1 MVFPVPFDFA
11 QDKAAVH
18 AVAVAHIAFF
28 GKGAQLFGKG
38 GFGVLNI
45 LARHRTRDIT
55 ELQIVAALVPAAL
68 FEDMHHPVVGGSS
81 QILADR
87 HDGAVDDVAQIA
99 LVLAVVA
106 AAVFLTVFWL
116 AVVFFFV
123 DCVKSTVIIEST
135 NRPRQQHFFPLIGIR
150 REAIFT
156 NNAESCVVAV
166 SIKIDDLSIVLIQF
180 NLLYAAIQS
189 DDCLPP
195 CEIRLS
201 TFNIV
206 LSQGFEG
213 MAAGSAGVGFSFQ
226 ILKEDA
232 AARTVGVGGNRSGI
246 HLRLT
251 ILHRSE
257 PQRGG
262 GQGGGRGFGFGIGV
276 IFVDAAACFDFR
288 QFEFDADFSLIFNR
302 PTNHRTYQAPLIK
315 IFRQLDV
322 RFQHTQIKFTALRD
336 IFDLFFIQQVQLG
349 VQIKG
354 DGVVCVLMAII
365 TLIMVIVCTINEVS
379 VFVWALRTIALRHI
393 LAKRRYQTIV
403 SLLFDV
409 AIAAQIERHAQP
421 RIILQFVNGRIVA
434 AFVFVYIQLA
444 AVCLFCQTGITEGKL
459 GFIAKFRTA
468 AAAAAC
474 DTLVAVAYQP
484 RVGRINP
491 INGIAAL
498 GQPIGIKTGNLAVG
512 RQVGRRA
519 ENGSTVFFRNKIIGI
534 IECDISVAFDSIS
547 TRKGK
552 FTIPVFGPQLPFFI

>member
-1 MVFPVPFDFA
+1 MFDIKQGNGGRVTVFGFGQIQGVCASAAKAHRAEHKHMVFPVPFDFA

-28 GKGAQLFGKG
+28 GKGAQLLGEG
-38 GFGVLNI
+38 GVFESGSVVIKI
-45 LARHRTRDIT
+45 LARHRARDVA

-87 HDGAVDDVAQIA
+87 HDGAVDDVAQIT
-99 LVLAVVA
+99 LAVVA
-106 AAVFLTVFWL
+106 VVAVFADAVSLAVFWL

-180 NLLYAAIQS
+180 DLLYAAIQS

-213 MAAGSAGVGFSFQ
+213 MAAGSVGVVFSFQ

-251 ILHRSE
+251 ILPSSE

-262 GQGGGRGFGFGIGV
+262 GQGGGKGLGFGIGV
-276 IFVDAAACFDFR
+276 RFVDAAACFDFR
-288 QFEFDADFSLIFNR
+288 QAELDRNLPVIFNV
-302 PTNHRTYQAPLIK
+302 PTSPK
-315 IFRQLDV
+315 I
-322 RFQHTQIKFTALRD
+322 
-336 IFDLFFIQQVQLG
+336 
-349 VQIKG
+349 
-354 DGVVCVLMAII
+354 
-365 TLIMVIVCTINEVS
+365 
-379 VFVWALRTIALRHI
+379 
-393 LAKRRYQTIV
+393 
-403 SLLFDV
+403 
-409 AIAAQIERHAQP
+409 
-421 RIILQFVNGRIVA
+421 
-434 AFVFVYIQLA
+434 
-444 AVCLFCQTGITEGKL
+444 
-459 GFIAKFRTA
+459 
-468 AAAAAC
+468 
-474 DTLVAVAYQP
+474 
-484 RVGRINP
+484 
-491 INGIAAL
+491 
-498 GQPIGIKTGNLAVG
+498 
-512 RQVGRRA
+512 
-519 ENGSTVFFRNKIIGI
+519 
-534 IECDISVAFDSIS
+534 
-547 TRKGK
+547 
-552 FTIPVFGPQLPFFI
+552 